1 MPPQF
6 PTKPSA
12 AMAGAKRPAFLPAAS
27 PPPRKLA
34 RPASAPC
41 LPALAPKKPAPRP
54 VPPPAARPRPP
65 PPPAPASRHPK
76 KPAPA
81 PADAEA
87 APCRAAESVHPS
99 RRLAC
104 GTAVTVRTRLLLDRH
119 RCCLLLWL
127 PARVVS
133 SSDAYHC
140 TVKYAAH
147 LNPTY
152 AGKIVRVPAA
162 DVRQASSSHRPSSS
176 AKPEVHVKSRPQ
188 PTAVTK

>member
-12 AMAGAKRPAFLPAAS
+12 AIAGAKRPAFLPAAS

-41 LPALAPKKPAPRP
+41 LPALAPKKAAPRP
-54 VPPPAARPRPP
+54 LPPPAARPRS
-65 PPPAPASRHPK
+65 PPPAPASRAPK
-76 KPAPA
+76 RQAPA
-81 PADAEA
+81 PEAEA

-104 GTAVTVRTRLLLDRH
+104 GTAVTVRTRLLLDKY

-140 TVKYAAH
+140 TVKYAAD
-147 LNPTY
+147 LNPIY
-152 AGKIVRVPAA
+152 ASKIVRVPAA
-162 DVRQASSSHRPSSS
+162 HVRQASSHRPSS
-176 AKPEVHVKSRPQ
+176 ARPEHVKTRPQ
-188 PTAVTK
+188 ASAVTK

>member
-12 AMAGAKRPAFLPAAS
+12 AIAGAKRPAFLPAAS

-41 LPALAPKKPAPRP
+41 LPALAPKKAAPRP
-54 VPPPAARPRPP
+54 IPPSAARPRPP
-65 PPPAPASRHPK
+65 PPALASRHPK
-76 KPAPA
+76 KP
-81 PADAEA
+81 AEA

-104 GTAVTVRTRLLLDRH
+104 GTAVTVRTRLLLDKY

-140 TVKYAAH
+140 TVKYAAD
-147 LNPTY
+147 LNPIY

-162 DVRQASSSHRPSSS
+162 DVRQASSHRPSS
-176 AKPEVHVKSRPQ
+176 AKPEHVKTRPQ
-188 PTAVTK
+188 ATALTK